1 MFNYLP
7 AIPNLGLLL
16 LSILFII
23 AVYYGQSI
31 QVTIKRIKAGIKYP
45 AVSGED
51 QFERV
56 FRAHYNSLENIVIVI
71 PLILIFGFTV
81 NMFWGAIAGFGWGIF
96 RIFYAIGY
104 SKSAAT
110 RHPAGG
116 ISSLFLIILFAGSLF
131 GLLKIIFNF

>member
-7 AIPNLGLLL
+7 NIPNLGLLL
-16 LSILFII
+16 LSIVFII

-31 QVTIKRIKAGIKYP
+31 QVTTKRIKAGIEYP
-45 AVSGED
+45 AITGDD

-56 FRAHYNSLENIVIVI
+56 FRAHYNSLENIVIAI

-96 RIFYAIGY
+96 RILYALGY
-104 SKSAAT
+104 SKSAKT
-110 RHPAGG
+110 RHPAGA
-116 ISSLFLIILFAGSLF
+116 ISITILFLLFLGSVF